1 MKPPKKPINKRLA
14 AAVERGA
21 ARKGAAN
28 DAQPTTQVN
37 RENIP
42 PVQPSPSVGGGGGG
56 PPADSAIAPLWDL
69 PDNNP
74 PVRIPL
80 NALDATL
87 VFRYV
92 HNDETGK
99 LERAHCGNVA
109 PDATGSTI
117 KRQWGGGRY
126 FLQARIANRVVAARE
141 LLIDGP
147 SPGNLPFGPI
157 GELPSGLVT
166 LQQDPQVAGYFALF
180 QMWMAQTRTDFQ
192 LILQMQQETLKLLGS
207 QFGASM
213 VNTHLKE
220 QLAAAISRTT
230 TLEKLLDDG
239 REREREYEREKIK
252 RKYKGD
258 GTDWVE
264 VVEAVGE
271 IAPTVL
277 QALPPKLKGFLEG
290 LVVDAGKQLPSG
302 VTEHPSGG

>member
-1 MKPPKKPINKRLA
+1 MKPPKKPENKRLA

-21 ARKGAAN
+21 KRKGAAN
-28 DAQPTTQVN
+28 DAQPQPVVNTQPATLPPDAG
-37 RENIP
+37 P
-42 PVQPSPSVGGGGGG
+42 PVDTRP
-56 PPADSAIAPLWDL
+56 IAPLWDL
-69 PDNNP
+69 PEQN
-74 PVRIPL
+74 VRIPVHV
-80 NALDATL
+80 LDTTL

-117 KRQWGGGRY
+117 KRQWGGGRF
-126 FLQARIANRVVAARE
+126 FLQARIANRVVASRE

-147 SPGNLPFGPI
+147 APGNLPFGPI

-166 LQQDPQVAGYFALF
+166 LQQHPEVAGYFALF

-192 LILQMQQETLKLLGS
+192 TILGMQQETLKLLGS

-220 QLAAAISRTT
+220 QLSGALGRVSA
-230 TLEKLLDDG
+230 LEKLLDEQ
-239 REREREYEREKIK
+239 REREREHEKERLKA
-252 RKYKGD
+252 KYKGD
-258 GTDWVE
+258 KTDWVE

-271 IAPTVL
+271 IAPNVL
-277 QALPPKLKGFLEG
+277 QALPPRVKGFLES
-290 LVVDAGKQLPSG
+290 LIVDGGKQLPSG
-302 VTEHPSGG
+302 VTEHPAGG